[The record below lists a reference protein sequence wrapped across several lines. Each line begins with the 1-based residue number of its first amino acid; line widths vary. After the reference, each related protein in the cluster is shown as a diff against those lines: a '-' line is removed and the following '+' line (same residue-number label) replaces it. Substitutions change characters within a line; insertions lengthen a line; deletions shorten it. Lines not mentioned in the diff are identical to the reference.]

1 MNNISLPDLNKAR
14 FRSAG
19 YKAEIIRNALDLN
32 DVQRNLGSGL
42 NYHVI
47 TYGCQA
53 NVRDGEV
60 ISGILEEMGYAHTEL
75 LEEADIII
83 LNTCAIRENAEKRVV
98 GEIGFLQNYKRI
110 KPSLILG
117 LCGCMAQ
124 EDVIVKQIME
134 MFPSVQLIFGTHN
147 IFELPKL
154 IENIIVNNEKSVKV
168 YSRQGNIYE
177 GLPSVRTS
185 PYKASINIMDGCDKF
200 CTYCIVPYTRGQ
212 QRSRL
217 REDVLSEA
225 KELVNAG
232 YKEIMLL
239 GQNVNAYGKDLSSEN
254 GDFARLLAEVAE
266 TGIPRIR
273 FMTSHPWDFTDEMV
287 DAIAKYDNI
296 MPFVHLPLQSGS
308 NSVLKRMGRRYT
320 NDEYI
325 ALFDKLKS
333 KVNEL
338 AVSTDII
345 VGFPDETDE
354 DFEDTLKIV
363 EYCKYDNAYSFIFS
377 PRPGTPAAKMTD
389 SIPMEVKKER
399 LQRLNGRLAYY
410 SKMNNLKWEGRTVEV
425 LVDGPSKNNPTVY
438 SGYTPQSKLIN
449 FTLKEGQIGDIIN
462 VKVTEGRKNSLN
474 GEQE

>member
-1 MNNISLPDLNKAR
+1 MKNISLPDLNKAR
-14 FRSAG
+14 FRSRD
-19 YKAEIIRNALDLN
+19 YQAEIIRNALDLN
-32 DVQRNLGSGL
+32 EVQRNLGSGL

-60 ISGILEEMGYAHTEL
+60 ISGILEQMGYAHTEL

-83 LNTCAIRENAEKRVV
+83 LNTCAIRENAEKRVI

-147 IFELPKL
+147 LFELPKL
-154 IENIIVNNEKSVKV
+154 IENIIVNNEKSIKV
-168 YSRQGNIYE
+168 YSHQGNIYE
-177 GLPSVRTS
+177 GLPSVRS
-185 PYKASINIMDGCDKF
+185 SAFKASINIMDGCDKF

-217 REDVLSEA
+217 REDVLAEA
-225 KELVNAG
+225 RELVNSG

-239 GQNVNAYGKDLSSEN
+239 GQNVNAYGKDLDADN

-320 NDEYI
+320 SDEYI
-325 ALFDKLKS
+325 ALFDKLKTR
-333 KVNEL
+333 VNEL

-345 VGFPDETDE
+345 VGFPEESDA

-377 PRPGTPAAKMTD
+377 PRPGTPASRMED

-399 LQRLNGRLAYY
+399 LQRLNSRLAYY

-425 LVDGPSKNNPTVY
+425 LVDGPSKNNAEVY

-449 FTLKEGQIGDIIN
+449 FTLKEGEIGDIIN

-474 GEQE
+474 GEQV